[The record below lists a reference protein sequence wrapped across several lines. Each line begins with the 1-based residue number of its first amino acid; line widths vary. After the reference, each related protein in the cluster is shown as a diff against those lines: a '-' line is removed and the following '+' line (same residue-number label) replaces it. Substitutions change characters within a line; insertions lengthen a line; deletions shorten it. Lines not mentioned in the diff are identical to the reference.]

1 MVRYHPPSFAPRER
15 ERLCEYRDRGRA
27 RAPSSRRRDLPPR
40 PPACPGRPPS
50 PLMCGPSLL
59 CLRWRQS
66 GSAECQVLLCGR
78 VTQSHRGI
86 YHFPSRSIP
95 GGRIQSPPSTAGPY
109 RSSFRHGGAP
119 AFLDHGAGVSL
130 TSHALVDTAQVGIS
144 HCSSGHLSPK

>member
-1 MVRYHPPSFAPRER
+1 MVRYHPPSSAPRER

-50 PLMCGPSLL
+50 PLMCGPFLL

-78 VTQSHRGI
+78 VINHCFPVIFFLYFLPTRLISDFSSHGSRI
-86 YHFPSRSIP
+86 DTRPSFSVV
-95 GGRIQSPPSTAGPY
+95 SNTHTHTCAYTFSL
-109 RSSFRHGGAP
+109 SKV
-119 AFLDHGAGVSL
+119 LD
-130 TSHALVDTAQVGIS
+130 Q
-144 HCSSGHLSPK
+144 PF